1 MTLPLAGVL
10 ILDLADEPL
19 ALAGRLLADLG
30 ADVVRVEDAAGD
42 ALRRRGPWV
51 GGEPGVER
59 GLAHLLYNAG
69 KRSVA
74 LDLAHSAAPSILDQ
88 LAAKADAIIAPMEP
102 HPTVAAL
109 LAEERLRA
117 IAPGANVVDAVLR
130 RDGTAPA
137 VADIAGMAAGGHL
150 VLDGF
155 AEDAPNHPAGN
166 LAYKQTSLAAALAAL
181 ALILETA
188 ASGRAGRITVCM
200 QEAVMWTTIQSANEN
215 YWPWLG
221 QRPSRRG
228 IANLGGQT
236 IFPTRDGRWVSFYQH
251 PPSWPAFVSWAE
263 EALGERRFSAPEWD
277 DFAYRSRNHA
287 TVVEVTLA
295 LCALMDRDAIVAE
308 AQRRQVLAVPVQTVD
323 DIAHDPHLRERGF
336 FQQVDHPHLGATFEV
351 MRHPFVSSA
360 YEALAAPAPVLGQ
373 HTRTVLAE
381 AGFDPD
387 AIDGMVESGA
397 VSAVAEGVLA

>member
-10 ILDLADEPL
+10 ILDFADEPL

-30 ADVVRVEDAAGD
+30 ADVLRVEAADGD
-42 ALRRRGPWV
+42 ALRRRGPWA

-69 KRSVA
+69 KRSIA
-74 LDLAHSAAPSILDQ
+74 LDFAHSAAPAILER

-102 HPTVAAL
+102 PPTIAAL

-117 IAPGANVVDAVLR
+117 VAPRANVVDAVLR

-137 VADIAGMAAGGHL
+137 VADVVGMAAGGHL

-181 ALILETA
+181 SLILETA
-188 ASGRAGRITVCM
+188 ASGRGGRITVSM

-251 PPSWPAFVSWAE
+251 PPSWPAFVAWAE
-263 EALGERRFSAPEWD
+263 EALGDRRFRAPEWD

-287 TVVEVTLA
+287 VVVEVTLA
-295 LCALMDRDAIVAE
+295 LCALMDRDVIVAE

-323 DIAHDPHLRERGF
+323 DIANDPHLRERGF
-336 FQQVDHPHLGATFEV
+336 FQHVDYPHLGATFEV

-360 YEALAAPAPVLGQ
+360 YDALAAPAPALGQ
-373 HTRTVLAE
+373 HTRAVLAE
-381 AGFDPD
+381 SGFDPE
-387 AIDGMVESGA
+387 AVERLIARGA
-397 VSAVAEGVLA
+397 VAAPADEVPA

>member
-1 MTLPLAGVL
+1 MTLPLTGVL

-74 LDLAHSAAPSILDQ
+74 LNLAHSAAPSILDQ

-117 IAPGANVVDAVLR
+117 IAPRANVVDAVLR

-188 ASGRAGRITVCM
+188 ASGQAGRITVCM

-228 IANLGGQT
+228 LANLGGQT
-236 IFPTRDGRWVSFYQH
+236 VFPTGDGKWVSFYQH
-251 PPSWPAFVSWAE
+251 PPSWPAFVDWVE
-263 EALGERRFSAPEWD
+263 EALGDTRFRAPQWD
-277 DFAYRSRNHA
+277 DLLFRTRNHHA
-287 TVVEVTLA
+287 VVEATLA
-295 LCALMDRDAIVAE
+295 LCATMSRDAVVTE

-323 DIAHDPHLRERGF
+323 DIAADPHLRARGF
-336 FQQVDHPHLGATFEV
+336 FQRVQHPHIGETFEV
-351 MRHPFVSSA
+351 MRHPFVSTA
-360 YEALAAPAPVLGQ
+360 FEAIAAPAPALGQ
-373 HTRTVLAE
+373 HTRAVLAA
-381 AGFDPD
+381 AGFGQERLN
-387 AIDGMVESGA
+387 ALLAAGIIAEARDGVPA
-397 VSAVAEGVLA
+397 